1 MPAGSE
7 LKRLKA
13 EYPELEIETVEVTIH
28 PVRAWKDGVSIF
40 PTIKIGDDVLSGIFL
55 TRERVRRFVE
65 EHLRGESK

>member
-13 EYPELEIETVEVTIH
+13 EYPEIEIETVEVTIH
-28 PVRAWKDGVSIF
+28 PVRAWRDGVKIF
-40 PTIKIGDDVLSGIFL
+40 PAIKIGDDVLSGVFL

-65 EHLRGESK
+65 EHLGRQTR